1 MLLQNL
7 ADAVCS
13 VFLCED
19 FKEFF
24 SYWRISG
31 FFFQEFPALRIAQ
44 VSYLLFPVSVCL
56 CQTSAASFLLLRC
69 WHIFIYRCIM
79 RCDHIDL
86 RPLLIKNTL
95 FLSYGHQT
103 DLTTILCFCIHAVF
117 CMQPFSIC
125 IHPCRNMDT
134 SKPCCQADFSQTV
147 GFQFCDRGIF
157 RIIQHLKRNFCTF
170 CRFSM

>member
-13 VFLCED
+13 VFSVRTSRS
-19 FKEFF
+19 FF
-24 SYWRISG
+24 LIGESPASFSRNFRHSDCSG
-31 FFFQEFPALRIAQ
+31 FLP
-44 VSYLLFPVSVCL
+44 SVPCKRLPLPDVCCL
-56 CQTSAASFLLLRC
+56 FLLLRC

-95 FLSYGHQT
+95 FPFLRASGRSHNNPLFLYPCCFLHAAILPLHTSLQKYGY
-103 DLTTILCFCIHAVF
+103 F
-117 CMQPFSIC
+117 
-125 IHPCRNMDT
+125 
-134 SKPCCQADFSQTV
+134 KPCCQADFSQTV

>member
-1 MLLQNL
+1 M
-7 ADAVCS
+7 
-13 VFLCED
+13 
-19 FKEFF
+19 FF
-24 SYWRISG
+24 SYGNADFRCSSRTWLIQSVLSFSVRTSRS
-31 FFFQEFPALRIAQ
+31 FFLIDE
-44 VSYLLFPVSVCL
+44 SPVSF
-56 CQTSAASFLLLRC
+56 SRNFRHSRLLR
-69 WHIFIYRCIM
+69 F
-79 RCDHIDL
+79 L
-86 RPLLIKNTL
+86 TFL
-95 FLSYGHQT
+95 FYGHQT